1 MRTELGESPV
11 AFKVDVIG
19 SRAQITF
26 FENAVQLPSDEQPR
40 WEADM
45 YTLDVLNRPG
55 LTASVESNYAAWMN
69 MAKAQ
74 EEILPPRPLDERV
87 DDVEATIDLIAEV
100 LL

>member
-11 AFKVDVIG
+11 AFKIDQIG
-19 SRAQITF
+19 TRAQITF

-40 WEADM
+40 WQADM
-45 YTLDVLNRPG
+45 YTLDVAARHG
-55 LTASVESNYAAWMN
+55 LTASIESNYQTWLDL
-69 MAKAQ
+69 AKAQ
-74 EEILPPRPLDERV
+74 EEILPPRSLDERV

>member
-1 MRTELGESPV
+1 M
-11 AFKVDVIG
+11 IG

-45 YTLDVLNRPG
+45 YTLDVPNRPG